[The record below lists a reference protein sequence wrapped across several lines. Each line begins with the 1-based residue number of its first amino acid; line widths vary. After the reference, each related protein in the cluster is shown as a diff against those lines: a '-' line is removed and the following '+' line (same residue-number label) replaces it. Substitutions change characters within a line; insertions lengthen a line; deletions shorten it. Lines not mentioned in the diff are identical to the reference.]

1 MQAVKRMTLIAIA
14 MCAQLGLSGCAS
26 TLLISALKEEK
37 TTANQ
42 APAVNHQMLH
52 AIQSLRALQSNQPSE
67 QSSDQAARKSEL
79 ITFDYGL
86 RDAELNVVDRLKLMQ
101 LLNGKQQLTVSI
113 APAKANSL
121 WQQLSLTHK
130 RVAALQAI
138 AAQRNTKLV
147 IAFQPSLADDTL
159 QIKVEV

>member
-14 MCAQLGLSGCAS
+14 MSAQLGLSGCAS
-26 TLLISALKEEK
+26 TLLISSLKEEK

-52 AIQSLRALQSNQPSE
+52 AIQSLRALQSNQPS
-67 QSSDQAARKSEL
+67 DQTVRKSEL
-79 ITFDYGL
+79 ITFGYGF
-86 RDAELNVVDRLKLMQ
+86 RDAELSVADRFKLIQ
-101 LLNGKQQLTVSI
+101 LLTAKQQLRLSI

-121 WQQLSLTHK
+121 WQQLSLTQK
-130 RVAALQAI
+130 RVRALQAM
-138 AAQRNTKLV
+138 AAQRNTKLI

-159 QIKVEV
+159 QVKVEV